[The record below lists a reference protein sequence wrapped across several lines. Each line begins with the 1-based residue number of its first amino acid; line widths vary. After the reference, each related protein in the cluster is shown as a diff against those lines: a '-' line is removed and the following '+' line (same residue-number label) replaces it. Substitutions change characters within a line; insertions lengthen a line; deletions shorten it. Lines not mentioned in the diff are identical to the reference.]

1 LGGPSVDIRLQRK
14 SLFLVADLAEQSH
27 QLRGGQLDAILELSS
42 DDASRAVDLFNVGLL
57 RAVVNLIEAP
67 DMDTQEK
74 V

>member
-1 LGGPSVDIRLQRK
+1 MDIRLRRK

-27 QLRGGQLDAILELSS
+27 QLRGGQLDAILKISS
-42 DDASRAVDLFNVGLL
+42 GDASKAVDLFNEGLL

>member
-1 LGGPSVDIRLQRK
+1 MDIRLQRK

-42 DDASRAVDLFNVGLL
+42 DDASRAVNLFNVGLL

>member
-1 LGGPSVDIRLQRK
+1 VDIRLQRK

>member
-1 LGGPSVDIRLQRK
+1 MDIRLRRK

-27 QLRGGQLDAILELSS
+27 QLRGGQLDAILKISS
-42 DDASRAVDLFNVGLL
+42 DDASKDVDVDLFNEGLL

-67 DMDTQEK
+67 DMDTKEK

>member
-1 LGGPSVDIRLQRK
+1 MDIRLQRK

-27 QLRGGQLDAILELSS
+27 QLRGGQLDAVLKISS
-42 DDASRAVDLFNVGLL
+42 DDASKAVDLFNEGLL

-67 DMDTQEK
+67 DMDTREK

>member
-1 LGGPSVDIRLQRK
+1 MDIRLQRK